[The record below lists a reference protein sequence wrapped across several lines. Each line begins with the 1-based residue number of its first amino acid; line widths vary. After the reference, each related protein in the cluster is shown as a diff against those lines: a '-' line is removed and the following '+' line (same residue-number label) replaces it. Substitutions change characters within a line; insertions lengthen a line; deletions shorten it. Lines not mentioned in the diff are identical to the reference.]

1 MIGPE
6 HVIRIWVLRPL
17 ALVVLWLC
25 TATLVSA
32 QDSLGVF
39 HSDPVRFFAG
49 NSSRT
54 WVGRGRFMMT
64 AFSDTVAIAA
74 DSARRSLLVRRVL
87 VNEDDTVVV
96 SRGHGSVRF
105 GPGDSL
111 MPLRWT
117 ESRYPEV
124 TGRMRFVAGQWALE
138 FDGEWKQ
145 WSIRLSRQ
153 SENAFSAMIGRALGA
168 LPPVMFTA
176 LAYQALPVRPKV
188 TGR

>member
-1 MIGPE
+1 MRTWI
-6 HVIRIWVLRPL
+6 HRFQFS
-17 ALVVLWLC
+17 AALWLFA
-25 TATLVSA
+25 ATSATA
-32 QDSLGVF
+32 QDSLRVF
-39 HSDPVRFFAG
+39 HTDPVQFFAG

-54 WVGRGRFMMT
+54 WIGRGRFMMT
-64 AFSDTVAIAA
+64 AFSDTVAIIA
-74 DSARRSLLVRRVL
+74 DSTRRSLSVRRVL

-96 SRGHGSVRF
+96 SRGHGSVGF

-124 TGRMRFVAGQWALE
+124 TGRMRFIEGQWALE

-153 SENAFSAMIGRALGA
+153 SENAFTAMIGRALGS

-176 LAYQALPVRPKV
+176 LAYQALPAKPKV